1 VRAADL
7 TLDELVHFD
16 DEAGVFRFV
25 GQRSLVVDVVA
36 LGLLRKHLVETLG
49 VRGAREFL
57 TRFGFVQGW
66 RLTELTRDAFT
77 WDSSDE
83 RFAALARLIL
93 LRGEAR
99 AAPGPTTGIVGPG
112 GMSILDSYEAEQ
124 HVIHLGRSDEP
135 VCWALCGLVS
145 GALSSVLGAEY
156 LVFED
161 RCVARGHASCRL
173 FARTR
178 EGWRQ
183 ERHDELRYFTPA
195 RLDELLAPSLGDVP
209 AALRRTALELKT
221 RRRASKRDRELGIH
235 GLVVRSAVMKK
246 VVDLCVRAA
255 RVDSTVLITGESGT
269 GKERVARVLH
279 AESARAGG
287 PFLAVN
293 CGAITESLL
302 ESELFGHTRG
312 AFTGASTDRV
322 GLFEAANGGTIF
334 LDEIGETTPG
344 MQIKLLRAVQE
355 RVVRR
360 IGENGD
366 RSFDTRIVAAT
377 NRDLGQEVAASRF
390 RQDLLYRLKVIE
402 VKIPPLRDR
411 RDDVLPLARHL
422 LADAAA
428 RFGRDV
434 RQMSARVVDQLL
446 RYPWPGNVRELGN
459 AMERSVAL
467 AQGKVVEVD
476 DLPEEIQMAMPSP
489 GAPASETRPLHDIER
504 DYILAVLD
512 RNRGNQKR
520 TAKQLGIGSATL
532 YRKLKGYGK
541 AVTSSR

>member
-1 VRAADL
+1 
-7 TLDELVHFD
+7 
-16 DEAGVFRFV
+16 
-25 GQRSLVVDVVA
+25 
-36 LGLLRKHLVETLG
+36 
-49 VRGAREFL
+49 
-57 TRFGFVQGW
+57 
-66 RLTELTRDAFT
+66 
-77 WDSSDE
+77 
-83 RFAALARLIL
+83 
-93 LRGEAR
+93 
-99 AAPGPTTGIVGPG
+99 
-112 GMSILDSYEAEQ
+112 
-124 HVIHLGRSDEP
+124 
-135 VCWALCGLVS
+135 
-145 GALSSVLGAEY
+145 
-156 LVFED
+156 
-161 RCVARGHASCRL
+161 
-173 FARTR
+173 
-178 EGWRQ
+178 
-183 ERHDELRYFTPA
+183 
-195 RLDELLAPSLGDVP
+195 
-209 AALRRTALELKT
+209 
-221 RRRASKRDRELGIH
+221 
-235 GLVVRSAVMKK
+235 
-246 VVDLCVRAA
+246 
-255 RVDSTVLITGESGT
+255 
-269 GKERVARVLH
+269 
-279 AESARAGG
+279 
-287 PFLAVN
+287 
-293 CGAITESLL
+293 LL